1 MNHLFTRRSS
11 DNISP
16 NTDHLRRMCSFLLYL
31 VVLTGSLGHSD
42 GIIKSNS
49 HESLVIIRQDST
61 ITKSPHDDERP
72 TLKLT
77 ARPRTGFTPSR
88 VTFRGVL
95 TGGPDDFK
103 EYYCPVIEWDW
114 GDGTISENSS
124 DCEPYEAGKSTLK
137 RRFTAQH
144 VFNMAGTFKIRLI
157 LKRNDKTLVATNTQV
172 RIRPGGRPR

>member
-1 MNHLFTRRSS
+1 MDHLFARGSS
-11 DNISP
+11 RNIFP
-16 NTDHLRRMCSFLLYL
+16 GTGHLRRVCSFLLYL
-31 VVLTGSLGHSD
+31 MVLTGSFSLSD
-42 GIIKSNS
+42 GIMKSSS
-49 HESLVIIRQDST
+49 HESLVTIQQNSG
-61 ITKSPHDDERP
+61 ITKPPHDGERP

-77 ARPRTGFTPSR
+77 ARPRTGFAPAR

-103 EYYCPVIEWDW
+103 EYYCPVVEWDW

-144 VFNMAGTFKIRLI
+144 VFNMAGNFKIRLI

-172 RIRPGGRPR
+172 RIRPGNRPR

>member
-1 MNHLFTRRSS
+1 MDYLLVR
-11 DNISP
+11 DGLENISLGT
-16 NTDHLRRMCSFLLYL
+16 NHRRRVCSSLLYL
-31 VVLTGSLGHSD
+31 IVLTGSFGHSD
-42 GIIKSNS
+42 SIIKSKS
-49 HESLVIIRQDST
+49 HESSVRIQQDST
-61 ITKSPHDDERP
+61 ITKSPHEDERP

-77 ARPRTGFTPSR
+77 ARPRTGFAPTR

-95 TGGPDDFK
+95 IGGPDDFK
-103 EYYCPVIEWDW
+103 EYYCPEVEWEW
-114 GDGTISENSS
+114 GDGTISENNS

-144 VFNMAGTFKIRLI
+144 VFNFPGNFKTRLI